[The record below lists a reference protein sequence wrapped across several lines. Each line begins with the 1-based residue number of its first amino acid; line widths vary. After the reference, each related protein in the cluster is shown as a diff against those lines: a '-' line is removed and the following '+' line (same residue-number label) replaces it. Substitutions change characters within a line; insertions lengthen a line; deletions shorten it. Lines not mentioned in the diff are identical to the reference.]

1 MEEMKA
7 QASLITRYVTFWAFP
22 NISDSLRDVSS
33 ALHLFIS
40 PLPSFSSINMMEQY
54 SSVVPPGPPNKE
66 SYELLSLISALLKN

>member
-54 SSVVPPGPPNKE
+54 SSVPPGPPNKE
-66 SYELLSLISALLKN
+66 SNELLSLISALLKN